1 MNSTSGLLPALI
13 AITLSLHSWAGTQ
26 ADTGEST
33 RVTNDRQHACAT
45 DGSKAYREK
54 SAYVLKELDLE
65 PGDVV
70 VDIGAGD
77 GWWAEK
83 MAQAVGPQGA
93 VHAGEVVQGKVD
105 KMKQQYADLPQLQP
119 YLCPT
124 DGTALEEN
132 SCDLAFVSKTY
143 HHLNKD
149 GHVDYLRH
157 LQSVVKPTGRLVVV
171 ERYREL
177 GVGRSKDHA
186 WSPGLLTQQAEEAG
200 WILVRCELIGGSY
213 HFIAIFAQKELFP
226 VKPPA
231 KKPDAAAA
239 NTKPSDPN
247 KP

>member
-1 MNSTSGLLPALI
+1 MNRTFNLLPALI
-13 AITLSLHSWAGTQ
+13 ALALSLHPWAGTQ

-33 RVTNDRQHACAT
+33 RVAEDQQRAGSFE
-45 DGSKAYREK
+45 GSKAYREK
-54 SAYVLKELDLE
+54 SAYVLTELDLK

-70 VDIGAGD
+70 VDVGAGD

-105 KMKQQYADLPQLQP
+105 KMKQQYADLPQLKP
-119 YLCPT
+119 YLIPT
-124 DGTALEEN
+124 DGTAMEEN
-132 SCDLAFVSKTY
+132 SCDLAFISKTY

-157 LQSVVKPTGRLVVV
+157 LQSIVKPAGRLVVV

-177 GVGRSKDHA
+177 GVGRSRDHA

-200 WILVRCELIGGSY
+200 WILVRCELIKGSD
-213 HFIAIFAQKELFP
+213 HFIAIFVQKGVFA

-231 KKPDAAAA
+231 KTSNAVNAKPDDPG
-239 NTKPSDPN
+239 KP
-247 KP
+247 